1 MKTPTQPYAPA
12 TFPSCS
18 PSFEHERQSA
28 TWPAS
33 HGMAQPWIVIDAVE
47 DRLAQREELRRG
59 LMAKQAR
66 ISPKFF
72 YDAQGCALYSAICEL
87 DEYYPTRTEALIFE
101 RHRSAIA
108 RRLPHGP
115 QWVDLGC
122 GDGAKSWPWLD
133 AVHARRWVGVDI
145 SPEWLRISLD
155 AGKGRFPGL
164 DFVGVATDFTRPLK
178 LQRVLQR
185 SPAPSVFFYPGSS
198 IGNFTPDEALPLL
211 RSVREHLGPDGRL
224 LIGVDGIKDRA
235 VLEAAYDD
243 ALGVTAAFNLNVL
256 RVVNRELDADFSPR
270 AFQHRAVFNA
280 AASRIEM
287 RLVARADHA
296 VRIGDEE
303 RHFACGES
311 IVTEYSYKYT
321 ADSFAALLRDAGFG
335 TLHRWADERDW
346 FHVFVA
352 AA

>member
-18 PSFEHERQSA
+18 PSFRQDGASA
-28 TWPAS
+28 TWPAGRGS
-33 HGMAQPWIVIDAVE
+33 PQPWIVIDAVE
-47 DRLAQREELRRG
+47 DRHAQREELRRG
-59 LMAKQAR
+59 LLAPQAR

-87 DEYYPTRTEALIFE
+87 DEYYPTRTEAAIFE
-101 RHRSAIA
+101 RHRAAIS
-108 RRLPHGP
+108 RRLPHAP

-145 SPEWLRISLD
+145 SAEWLRISLD
-155 AGKGRFPGL
+155 AGRGRF
-164 DFVGVATDFTRPLK
+164 DDVEFVGVATDFTRPLK

-185 SPAPSVFFYPGSS
+185 SPAPPVFFYPGSS

-235 VLEAAYDD
+235 ILEAAYDD

-270 AFQHRAVFNA
+270 AFRHRAVFNA

-287 RLVARADHA
+287 HLVAQAAHT
-296 VRIGDEE
+296 VRIGADA
-303 RHFACGES
+303 RHFTAGEA
-311 IVTEYSYKYT
+311 IVTEYSFKYT
-321 ADSFAALLRDAGFG
+321 AESFAALLRDAGFG
-335 TLHRWADERDW
+335 TLHRWADEREW